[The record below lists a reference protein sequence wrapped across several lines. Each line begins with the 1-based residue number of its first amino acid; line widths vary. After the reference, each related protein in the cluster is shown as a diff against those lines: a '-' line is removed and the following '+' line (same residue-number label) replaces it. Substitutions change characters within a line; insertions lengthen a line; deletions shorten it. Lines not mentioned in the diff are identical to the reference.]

1 MAQTRSKSK
10 KSETRA
16 TKTSTSKNLGRKR
29 GAPGWEAW
37 EDRAIA
43 KQARATRPW
52 AASKEEGGP
61 SEAWDALATTISR
74 SNEKFNRSG
83 PACQARFKK
92 LLGFHK
98 NNETRDKQATGET
111 AEIDE
116 HVEAMT
122 DIYNQMRDHLEKKK
136 IDNSTAR
143 AKILMERKAG
153 AELRDA
159 CMTGVVPWDT
169 LSDITRLSNSTPR
182 EKGGQR
188 TAKKRTRSPSPTSTR
203 MDVKPDPESAP
214 KRRKSARQRLL
225 DDIRTSREHTLDRI
239 DAAQKA
245 ETKRAAELQATLQGI
260 AGAMSTLSSVL
271 VEDRKE
277 RQEDREERRRDH
289 TNLMT
294 VVAALAANK

>member
-74 SNEKFNRSG
+74 SNEKFNR
-83 PACQARFKK
+83 
-92 LLGFHK
+92 H